1 MLVRRALTPLLLLAL
16 AYAAAPYVAVW
27 RLSNAM
33 QQGDAAVLRQM
44 VDWGSVRAGLKDDIA
59 DGLVGPGYAEGAGSA
74 RTIEIG
80 TLPPFGASFV
90 AGIAGSVVDHDVTP
104 EHLVAT
110 LRQLQPAEVDPHAM
124 PMPPAGVRHAFFDSL
139 TSFVL
144 EVRCPGQDADD
155 EPLRL
160 RLAISGGVWK
170 VVRAWIPQDLI
181 DEAHSRT

>member
-1 MLVRRALTPLLLLAL
+1 MLVRKALTPFILLAL

-27 RLSNAM
+27 RLSSALQN
-33 QQGDAAVLRQM
+33 GDCAVLGQL
-44 VDWGSVRAGLKDDIA
+44 VDWGSVRAGLKQDIT
-59 DGLVGPGYAEGAGSA
+59 DGLVGMGHTDSGASV
-74 RTIEIG
+74 RTIG
-80 TLPPFGASFV
+80 TDTLPPFGASFV
-90 AGIAGSVVDHDVTP
+90 AGIAGSAVDHDVTP

-110 LRQLQPAEVDPHAM
+110 LRQLQPAETNAH
-124 PMPPAGVRHAFFDSL
+124 PMPPAGVRQAFFDSP

-160 RLAISGGVWK
+160 RLAISDGTWK

-181 DEAHSRT
+181 DEANSRT